1 MVENPAN
8 SPVEG
13 TVVSPIIYD
22 DLYTSQ
28 VVGRNFW
35 TINSRKCNE
44 ICWSCFFGSGWG
56 NNLQKGKG
64 HFYIYKFTLGARGI
78 LEFWDHFQL
87 GPSLLLSRWKFRQS
101 PVAGR
106 TWRWFSFFF
115 WGRVRPNESCEGYV
129 TNILA
134 KQSCFANRN
143 SVYIGC
149 FVDGAFGS
157 PVLVDHNKLHPVP
170 PTTLGSL
177 VATFPFPQILEMIA
191 DSITREQENKIQ
203 SIMTI
208 PGPKYIYI

>member
-1 MVENPAN
+1 MQWNLLIMFFWQWMGKQPPKRKRSFLHLQVHFRCKRNPGILGPF
-8 SPVEG
+8 S
-13 TVVSPIIYD
+13 T
-22 DLYTSQ
+22 
-28 VVGRNFW
+28 W
-35 TINSRKCNE
+35 TIS
-44 ICWSCFFGSGWG
+44 
-56 NNLQKGKG
+56 
-64 HFYIYKFTLGARGI
+64 TT
-78 LEFWDHFQL
+78 
-87 GPSLLLSRWKFRQS
+87 LLLEISTV
-101 PVAGR
+101 PGR
-106 TWRWFSFFF
+106 RLHLKMIFLFFL
-115 WGRVRPNESCEGYV
+115 GRVRPNESCEGYV

-208 PGPKYIYI
+208 PGPKYIYIISNELMNLLNMTSSPPMSTANEPVA